1 MSSKI
6 SMGALGI
13 SVFVSASNDVIP
25 NDEGYVKEESIDS
38 DILQSIWPK
47 MFKTELNMGM
57 RRTKSDIDSISEP
70 QLQNEFK

>member
-1 MSSKI
+1 
-6 SMGALGI
+6 MGALGI

-47 MFKTELNMGM
+47 MFKRVCLVSLNMGM
-57 RRTKSDIDSISEP
+57 RRTKPDIDSISEP

>member
-1 MSSKI
+1 
-6 SMGALGI
+6 MGALGI

-47 MFKTELNMGM
+47 MFK
-57 RRTKSDIDSISEP
+57 RCVWYH
-70 QLQNEFK
+70 